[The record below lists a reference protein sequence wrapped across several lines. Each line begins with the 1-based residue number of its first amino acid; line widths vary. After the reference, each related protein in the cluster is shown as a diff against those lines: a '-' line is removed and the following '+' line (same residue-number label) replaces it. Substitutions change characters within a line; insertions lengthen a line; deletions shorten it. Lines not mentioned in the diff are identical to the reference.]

1 MKKLSKHK
9 AFIRKLGSS
18 KKISGQVLGKNY
30 SIVIEIIRIGIQ
42 HNEISS
48 KVCPSTKRRMGK
60 SKSSLEKS
68 KTIGYCKRKEEST
81 STESGEEQFSEGSE
95 EHVSSEELSSEEE
108 EFSSEGNYTEKSECS
123 SSGEEFT
130 EEYSETE
137 ESFKEKNPNR
147 INQKKKKVYRSLKSF
162 IPTIKKEEKEYVKL
176 LILFINKNKDNIKWN
191 SKGEFYY
198 KNQKVLNSNI
208 GKLINHSI
216 SNMKS
221 QPVGMTKFNKM
232 LAVLGVPEYLILNEK
247 GKAILDKYLKQR
259 NYTWRPPGN
268 LNAEY

>member
-1 MKKLSKHK
+1 MDKYFFLLLVNSTNKNQKITVLKSINSSQYKILKDITWKILNEIIPVDNRQLKKLCKHK

-30 SIVIEIIRIGIQ
+30 FIVIEIIQIGIQ

-60 SKSSLEKS
+60 SKSSFEKS

-81 STESGEEQFSEGSE
+81 STESGEEQFSESSE
-95 EHVSSEELSSEEE
+95 EHVSSEELSSEE

-137 ESFKEKNPNR
+137 ESFKEKTKQN
-147 INQKKKKVYRSLKSF
+147 KSMD
-162 IPTIKKEEKEYVKL
+162 EEE
-176 LILFINKNKDNIKWN
+176 
-191 SKGEFYY
+191 
-198 KNQKVLNSNI
+198 
-208 GKLINHSI
+208 SI
-216 SNMKS
+216 
-221 QPVGMTKFNKM
+221 
-232 LAVLGVPEYLILNEK
+232 
-247 GKAILDKYLKQR
+247 
-259 NYTWRPPGN
+259 
-268 LNAEY
+268 